1 MLLGGRG
8 AEQLVFQELST
19 GAHDDLQRAT
29 DLARQ
34 MVTRYGMSEALGPA
48 AFEAARPALYM
59 PESLPKARP
68 EYSERTAELIDAEIH
83 KLLAAALERVRAT
96 LSVRRPELEALAQ
109 ELLRHETVDR
119 ATLTAILAAPAAPA
133 PAAKATTDAPA
144 EVSSAA

>member
-48 AFEAARPALYM
+48 AFEAAALYM

-68 EYSERTAELIDAEIH
+68 EYSEGTAELIDAEIH